1 MILVDSYYSE
11 ELKSPLLNGIVTSM
25 FKEWLNENINK
36 FENIFSYFLLQET
49 AKDENFQWLKP
60 TTAYYGVASV
70 ENNGNPDLDKSV
82 FSVMAMVEN
91 HKNEFPQHTVD
102 ARLLHAVNNESAFGI
117 DMPLFVDK
125 FLTQG
130 LNIMQV
136 GTPDEFEKTN
146 NGLFIQNKNK
156 IKFGNIQVSEDKY
169 EDAWIDPKKFKLD
182 ISNNQ
187 LVLDIEDLTW
197 QQARGIIGHVNYNQH
212 YTLNLKSGIDKLGKE
227 YKNVLIPTEAND
239 PTLTFTYTLED
250 WYQREQ
256 MIVEIAVGMALSV
269 ATGILFSAVSST
281 FRAASK
287 YIQGLFKKVGNGLVR
302 AVVSLRELMSKVGVK
317 ASQEAINEGLEL
329 TARNL
334 SRANSVIS
342 LGSEEVIYQVV
353 NQQRTLW
360 SRIWEIS
367 WKTALVFSQMVAI
380 AAAGMVPTMIYKY
393 LEYIAKEE
401 YSKLPTINEF
411 LANCVGAVRW
421 PDNSEFKVETAQLQ
435 GIYLMGGRLNK

>member
-1 MILVDSYYSE
+1 
-11 ELKSPLLNGIVTSM
+11 
-25 FKEWLNENINK
+25 
-36 FENIFSYFLLQET
+36 
-49 AKDENFQWLKP
+49 
-60 TTAYYGVASV
+60 
-70 ENNGNPDLDKSV
+70 
-82 FSVMAMVEN
+82 
-91 HKNEFPQHTVD
+91 
-102 ARLLHAVNNESAFGI
+102 
-117 DMPLFVDK
+117 
-125 FLTQG
+125 
-130 LNIMQV
+130 
-136 GTPDEFEKTN
+136 
-146 NGLFIQNKNK
+146 
-156 IKFGNIQVSEDKY
+156 
-169 EDAWIDPKKFKLD
+169 
-182 ISNNQ
+182 
-187 LVLDIEDLTW
+187 
-197 QQARGIIGHVNYNQH
+197 
-212 YTLNLKSGIDKLGKE
+212 
-227 YKNVLIPTEAND
+227 
-239 PTLTFTYTLED
+239 
-250 WYQREQ
+250 
-256 MIVEIAVGMALSV
+256 
-269 ATGILFSAVSST
+269 
-281 FRAASK
+281 
-287 YIQGLFKKVGNGLVR
+287 
-302 AVVSLRELMSKVGVK
+302 MSKVGVK

>member
-1 MILVDSYYSE
+1 MDSYYSE

-187 LVLDIEDLTW
+187 MVLDIEDLTW
-197 QQARGIIGHVNYNQH
+197 QQARGIIGHVNYNQY

-334 SRANSVIS
+334 SWANSVIS